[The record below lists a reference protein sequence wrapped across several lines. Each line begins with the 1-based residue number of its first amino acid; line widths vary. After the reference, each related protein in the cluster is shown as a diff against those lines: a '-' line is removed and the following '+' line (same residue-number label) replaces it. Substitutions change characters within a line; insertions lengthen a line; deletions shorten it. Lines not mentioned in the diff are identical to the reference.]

1 MRAWVLVL
9 DEVQRGENGVQA
21 IRGLGQLWG
30 AARAPQGVAD
40 QGDVRPH
47 IQKLRHRATEERLNG
62 VDTAVA
68 AICKQ
73 LLDAHQAKRLHICQG

>member
-47 IQKLRHRATEERLNG
+47 IQKLRHRATTKWLVRIYIAWSVC
-62 VDTAVA
+62 VDISA
-68 AICKQ
+68 AC
-73 LLDAHQAKRLHICQG
+73 LLVWYLW